1 MYPDVKIPNFA
12 EPCPATMPDNHDD
25 DTNPPNSHRLRK
37 FLICA
42 GALVVLSS
50 ATTLAF
56 ASKRIVAEQAAF
68 RAPSAPRCF
77 PSTLNRSAVLPG
89 TSLAVSPLPDSYD
102 ASTDTQ
108 ISLLGA
114 PADALSD
121 ISVSGSQTHKHN
133 GHLKAYSQ
141 GDGASFVTS
150 KPFRS
155 GETVSVRGKLTIAS
169 KTQVFAFHFVVSRP
183 DILKYTPPEH
193 VHYDPGE
200 VQHFR
205 SRPELQPPELV
216 ITARSSQSAPGE
228 IFSAPYS
235 GPGQSGPMIFNEAG
249 NVVWFHPLPSGDEA
263 SNLQVQQLDGKPV
276 LSWWQGYVPP
286 QGFGEGEEVILNSDY
301 EQVGRVYAGN
311 GLKADLH
318 DFHITPQGTAV
329 LTVFDPIDCNL
340 SSVGGPSGGA
350 VTDSI
355 FQEIDLRTGLVRRE
369 WHSLDHVPLGDS
381 YSTATT
387 TSKGWPFD
395 YFHINSIDQL
405 ADGNTLISARNTS
418 TLYELNTLS
427 GQVLLRIGGK
437 HSDIKLPPGAAT
449 AFQHDATMQENGT
462 ISVFDNG
469 GVPKVH
475 SQSRG
480 LVLAVSPQTK
490 TATVAAQYEHSP
502 ALSSGSQGNIQ
513 ELAGGDVF
521 VGWGAKPYFSEFS
534 PTGQLLLDGHMHGSY
549 QSYRTYRFPWTG
561 TPQSAPAIAAVAAHA
576 GAGAGAGGQG
586 SVTVY
591 ASWDGA
597 TQVASWRVL
606 AGPSP
611 QQLAPV
617 ASAADAGFETAI
629 ATPGGVGPT
638 TYVAVAAL
646 EASGAVIGTSP
657 TIKAAG

>member
-1 MYPDVKIPNFA
+1 
-12 EPCPATMPDNHDD
+12 MPSTLDD
-25 DTNPPNSHRLRK
+25 DIHLSNPHRLRK
-37 FLICA
+37 VLVCA
-42 GALVVLSS
+42 GLLVVCSS

-56 ASKRIVAEQAAF
+56 ASKRIVAEEAAF
-68 RAPSAPRCF
+68 VAPSAPPCF

-89 TSLAVSPLPDSYD
+89 SSLAVSPLPDSYD
-102 ASTDTQ
+102 ASPHTQ
-108 ISLLGA
+108 ISLLGVA
-114 PADALSD
+114 PGALSD
-121 ISVSGSQTHKHN
+121 VSVSGSQTHKHS
-133 GHLKAYSQ
+133 GRLEAYSQ
-141 GDGASFVTS
+141 GDGASFVPS

-155 GETVSVRGKLTIAS
+155 GETVSVRGKLTVAG
-169 KTQVFAFHFVVSRP
+169 KTQIFAFHFVVAQP
-183 DILKYTPPEH
+183 DNLPYVAPEH
-193 VHYDPGE
+193 VPADPAE
-200 VQHFR
+200 VQHFH

-216 ITARSSQSAPGE
+216 ITAHSPQAALGDL
-228 IFSAPYS
+228 FSAPYS
-235 GPGQSGPMIFNEAG
+235 GPGQNGTMIFDETG
-249 NVVWFHPLPSGDEA
+249 NVVWFDPVPSGDAA

-276 LSWWQGYVPP
+276 LTWWQGYIPP

-301 EQVGRVYAGN
+301 QQVGRVYAGN

-318 DFHITPQGTAV
+318 DFHITPQDTAV
-329 LTVFDPIDCNL
+329 LSVFDPIDCNL
-340 SSVGGPSGGA
+340 SSVGGPPGGA

-369 WHSLDHVPLGDS
+369 WHSLDHVPLSDS

-395 YFHINSIDQL
+395 YFHMNSIDQL

-418 TLYELNTLS
+418 TLYELNTLT

-480 LVLAVSPQTK
+480 LVLAVSPQSK
-490 TATVAAQYEHSP
+490 SETVVAQYEHSP

-521 VGWGAKPYFSEFS
+521 VGWGAEPYFSEFG

-561 TPQSAPAIAAVAAHA
+561 TPQSAPAIAA
-576 GAGAGAGGQG
+576 GAGERG
-586 SVTVY
+586 SDTVY
-591 ASWDGA
+591 ASWNGA

-606 AGPSP
+606 AGRSP

-617 ASAADAGFETAI
+617 SAAPRSGFETAI

-638 TYVAVAAL
+638 TYVAVQAL
-646 EASGAVIGTSP
+646 ESSGAVLGTSR
-657 TIKAAG
+657 TIKG